1 MTDIWKMLIGLGMI
15 LSIVLMLILAFT
27 GLFLGSYL
35 DTYLIPI
42 WKKKSTIKKEI
53 VESELENERDRKKQL
68 ADHELYL
75 ETRKRIEQYI
85 AEDRHLREFIKHYAY
100 WKETYE
106 KDYYQNVIEK
116 DLAYIRHK
124 YEYDK
129 NIFITELTQDILYFY
144 DLVVK
149 IEEEEK

>member
-1 MTDIWKMLIGLGMI
+1 MEKFFEILITLGII
-15 LSIVLMLILAFT
+15 LGINGTIILVYAGFT
-27 GLFLGSYL
+27 FAQYMN
-35 DTYLIPI
+35 YHLIPT
-42 WKKKSTIKKEI
+42 WKAKTNIKKGEM
-53 VESELENERDRKKQL
+53 ENERDRKRQL

-85 AEDRHLREFIKHYAY
+85 VEDRHLREFIKHYAY

-106 KDYYQNVIEK
+106 KDYYQDVIEK

-149 IEEEEK
+149 IEEEDNDK

>member
-1 MTDIWKMLIGLGMI
+1 MNNIWELLLPIGFI
-15 LSIVLMLILAFT
+15 LSICLLLILAYGGIAFAP
-27 GLFLGSYL
+27 LMNDFV
-35 DTYLIPI
+35 IPTF
-42 WKKKSTIKKEI
+42 KTKANIKKGEM
-53 VESELENERDRKKQL
+53 ENERDRKRQL

-106 KDYYQNVIEK
+106 KNYYQNVIEN
-116 DLAYIRHK
+116 DLVYIRHK
-124 YEYDK
+124 YEDIK
-129 NIFITELTQDILYFY
+129 DIFITELTQDILYFY